1 MRHED
6 AYPRLAELAGVHS
19 SEHDES
25 ALVAHVSDCPTC
37 RSRLATLRR
46 LGRRLTETPARV
58 DVPSGLSERLAA
70 IPGSHP
76 QSRVGT
82 RPKRR
87 LLAGVAVGALGAAVA
102 MVLGWPRDGF
112 DGSRTVTLQSPS
124 ANLSARV
131 ELSKGSG
138 ANQQVRL
145 VATGLAPASYN
156 LWFAGPHERVVAASF
171 RPDADGDCKVIG
183 VVPRGVR
190 WTRVTIIKTGRGQTA
205 SLATA
210 SADL

>member
-1 MRHED
+1 M
-6 AYPRLAELAGVHS
+6 LF
-19 SEHDES
+19 
-25 ALVAHVSDCPTC
+25 
-37 RSRLATLRR
+37 RS
-46 LGRRLTETPARV
+46 
-58 DVPSGLSERLAA
+58 
-70 IPGSHP
+70 
-76 QSRVGT
+76 
-82 RPKRR
+82 
-87 LLAGVAVGALGAAVA
+87 
-102 MVLGWPRDGF
+102 
-112 DGSRTVTLQSPS
+112 
-124 ANLSARV
+124 
-131 ELSKGSG
+131 
-138 ANQQVRL
+138 QQVRL